1 VRTSVCQFA
10 PVRDVA
16 ENLAAV
22 ERLARRAA
30 AGGAQLVVF
39 PEASMYHCMSPADEL
54 RDAAQPLDGPFV
66 TGLASAA
73 RSTGATLVVGMYEAR
88 PDGQPFN
95 TVVAVAPDGVVARH
109 RKFLVYDAFGFR
121 ESDYVAVA
129 EPAADL
135 FDVGG
140 LTVGLVTCYEI
151 RFPECS
157 RRLVDAG
164 ADVLAVSSAWPVGPG
179 KEDHFTTMV
188 RARALENTV
197 FVAAAG
203 DCSPTMVGHSQI
215 IDPLGYQL
223 AGLPNEEG
231 EAGCDLDPERLVR
244 ARQTLPVLAQRRQHL
259 AGMLTAV

>member
-10 PVRDVA
+10 PVRDVTA
-16 ENLAAV
+16 NLATIKQ
-22 ERLARRAA
+22 LTQRAA

-39 PEASMYHCMSPADEL
+39 PEASMYQCMSQAEEL
-54 RDAAQPLDGPFV
+54 AAAAQPLDGPFV
-66 TGLASAA
+66 AGLTAAA
-73 RSTGATLVVGMYEAR
+73 RSARATLVVGMYEAG
-88 PDGQPFN
+88 PAGKPFN
-95 TVVAVAPDGVVARH
+95 TVVAVDPDGIVARH

-121 ESDYVAVA
+121 ESDYVEVA

-140 LTVGLVTCYEI
+140 LTIGLVTCYEI
-151 RFPECS
+151 RFPECA
-157 RRLVDAG
+157 RRLIDAG

-223 AGLPNEEG
+223 AGLPNEAG
-231 EAGCDLDPERLVR
+231 EAGCDLDPERLAR
-244 ARQTLPVLAQRRQHL
+244 ARRTLPVLAQRRQHL
-259 AGMLTAV
+259 VGMLTAV